1 MMGNLEGFILICA
14 GMIIPI
20 SIMGYL
26 ATWRANKYD
35 KEMAASM
42 PRMAQM
48 A

>member
-1 MMGNLEGFILICA
+1 MAGNFLIASFGMVTILA
-14 GMIIPI
+14 
-20 SIMGYL
+20 IMGYL